1 MRAGTRGT
9 SSSTRC
15 VRSQLCCF
23 FEPCCQP
30 RQNIAD
36 FGMASCHVSLVRQDF
51 VAAVLDGKALDAGPE
66 SAMADLGVTEAMVE
80 ASKQMAWVGVE
91 GKL

>member
-1 MRAGTRGT
+1 MMTCR
-9 SSSTRC
+9 SSVC
-15 VRSQLCCF
+15 
-23 FEPCCQP
+23 
-30 RQNIAD
+30 
-36 FGMASCHVSLVRQDF
+36 QDF

-80 ASKQMAWVGVE
+80 ASKQMAWVGVD